1 MIKVLITG
9 SNGQLGRFLSKNKL
23 INLDNLEII
32 YMRKEEFNLL
42 NIEKCVDAIREIKPN
57 WLINC
62 AAYTNVDKA
71 ELEPEI
77 AIFINGLALRQI
89 SEIMKEINCN
99 LIQIST
105 DYVFDGKNHFPYK
118 TNSTR
123 NPLNK
128 YGEGKALA
136 EEIVE
141 KELFP
146 LSKSKI
152 VRTSWLMSSEGNNF
166 AKTILELHKCKEE
179 IKVISDQVGNF
190 TSAETLANFIWNIIL
205 NEEKGKRLPNIL
217 HCTNP
222 GICSWFDIAFAIGEF
237 AEKYNLVKKRAKV
250 IPIKTKDFSN
260 KANRPSYSVLDCI
273 NSWKVISME
282 PNYWRSELEN
292 IINNLHSKEK

>member
-9 SNGQLGRFLSKNKL
+9 SNGQLGRCLSKNKF
-23 INLDNLEII
+23 INLDNLETI
-32 YMRKEEFNLL
+32 YLRKEEFNLL
-42 NIEKCVDAIREIKPN
+42 ETEKCVDSIREIKPN

-71 ELEPEI
+71 EIESEL
-77 AIFINGLALRQI
+77 AIFINGYALKEI

-118 TNSTR
+118 TNSPR

-128 YGEGKALA
+128 YGEGKALG
-136 EEIVE
+136 EKIVE
-141 KELFP
+141 QELFP
-146 LSKSKI
+146 ISKSKI
-152 VRTSWLMSSEGNNF
+152 IRTSWLMSSEGKNF

-179 IKVISDQVGNF
+179 IKVISDQVGSF
-190 TSAETLANFIWNIIL
+190 TSADTLANFIWKIIL
-205 NEEKGKRLPNIL
+205 NEENGIRVPNLL

-237 AEKYNLVKKRAKV
+237 AEKNKLITKRAKV
-250 IPIKTKDFSN
+250 IPIKAKDLLR
-260 KANRPSYSVLDCI
+260 KANRPYYSVLDSI
-273 NSWKVISME
+273 NSWNVISME
-282 PNYWRSELEN
+282 PNYWRKELEN
-292 IINNLHSKEK
+292 IINDLTIEK